1 MMLPPPLLNAY
12 LVRIWFGDDDLAW
25 RDLVTTLATP
35 DSDGFLAGIDP
46 VSDPRFD
53 GASPEQIRAAII
65 DQPGM
70 VIFMIADETT
80 LTTPGWPVLVLS
92 LLDPVTN
99 KPFRST
105 AQALPI
111 VENNLW
117 LGNVGWWDFE
127 VWLDAEG
134 IFRGY
139 A

>member
-1 MMLPPPLLNAY
+1 
-12 LVRIWFGDDDLAW
+12 
-25 RDLVTTLATP
+25 
-35 DSDGFLAGIDP
+35 
-46 VSDPRFD
+46 
-53 GASPEQIRAAII
+53 
-65 DQPGM
+65 
-70 VIFMIADETT
+70 MIADETT

-92 LLDPVTN
+92 LLDPVAN

-139 A
+139 V